1 MMHGF
6 PGKQPG
12 SYILYAEI
20 LHRKHNEEEQQQG
33 KKQTKLKGKMVGIP
47 FSREMAGFKMGCK
60 IEDKNIYTA
69 EIYCC
74 CLRISAA
81 AVGATIDDEC

>member
-1 MMHGF
+1 
-6 PGKQPG
+6 
-12 SYILYAEI
+12 
-20 LHRKHNEEEQQQG
+20 
-33 KKQTKLKGKMVGIP
+33 MVGTLIHGGHP
-47 FSREMAGFKMGCK
+47 YSREMAVSKWDVK
-60 IEDKNIYTA
+60 LNSTNIYIA